1 MKKEKILD
9 GISVILGL
17 ALVIL
22 LVVFR
27 KDYDA
32 LLYSASILGILLG
45 ICLILKKCPFL
56 KIFYPFLYFCL
67 RLDKI

>member
-9 GISVILGL
+9 GITLVLGL

-45 ICLILKKCPFL
+45 ICFVFK
-56 KIFYPFLYFCL
+56 
-67 RLDKI
+67 